1 MLDFDTYKDIDGIN
15 FLNKKDRSPYF
26 TNYEHIYPWTNEN
39 LRDFFDM
46 FDVKEKKVLCPTSSG
61 DHFLNLALEGATDIT
76 CFDINRLSKY
86 YQELKIAF
94 IKKLDYSDF
103 KNILFSNS
111 VYTCL
116 ITYFLK
122 NGVQLKKDL
131 KESVYEF
138 WSNVVKQYEINSIM
152 SRDVQVDAYWNNKY
166 LLNEK
171 NYYQLKNRLKT
182 VKLRYLDCDIKN
194 LHKITQEKY
203 DYIFTSNIFYY
214 LMKNGSHKGTF
225 DDLINLIGKNG
236 QIVQYSFMP
245 NHTNDLYFEERRK
258 LDAKILYRCNQ
269 DNYIENIY
277 TYRRK
282 ND

>member
-1 MLDFDTYKDIDGIN
+1 MLGFDTDKDIDGIN
-15 FLNKKDRSPYF
+15 CLNKKDRSPYF

-39 LRDFFDM
+39 LRYFFDM

-86 YQELKIAF
+86 YQELKITL
-94 IKKLDYSDF
+94 IKRLDYSDF
-103 KNILFSNS
+103 ENILFSND

-116 ITYFLK
+116 ITYFLNNDVQFKK
-122 NGVQLKKDL
+122 NL

-152 SRDVQVDAYWNNKY
+152 SHDVQVDAYWNNKY

-194 LHKITQEKY
+194 LNKITHEKY

-225 DDLINLIGKNG
+225 DDLINLIGKEG

-245 NHTNDLYFEERRK
+245 NHTNDSYFEERRK
-258 LDAKILYRCNQ
+258 HDAKILYRCEQ

-277 TYRRK
+277 TYRRR

>member
-1 MLDFDTYKDIDGIN
+1 MLGFDTYKDIDGIN
-15 FLNKKDRSPYF
+15 CLNKKDISPYF

-39 LRDFFDM
+39 LRYFFDM

-86 YQELKIAF
+86 YQELKITL
-94 IKKLDYSDF
+94 IKRLDYSDF
-103 KNILFSNS
+103 ENILFSND

-116 ITYFLK
+116 ITYFS
-122 NGVQLKKDL
+122 NNDIQFKKAL

-152 SRDVQVDAYWNNKY
+152 SHDVQVDAYWNNKY

-194 LHKITQEKY
+194 LNKITHEKY

-214 LMKNGSHKGTF
+214 LMKDGSHKGTF
-225 DDLINLIGKNG
+225 DDLINLIGKDG

-245 NHTNDLYFEERRK
+245 NHTNDLYFEERIK
-258 LDAKILYRCNQ
+258 HDAKILYRCEQ

-277 TYRRK
+277 TYRRR

>member
-1 MLDFDTYKDIDGIN
+1 MGDFDTFKDIDGIN
-15 FLNKKDRSPYF
+15 CLSKKDRSTYF

-61 DHFLNLALEGATDIT
+61 DYFLNLALEGATDIT

-86 YQELKIAF
+86 YQELKITL
-94 IKKLDYSDF
+94 IKRLDYSDF
-103 KNILFSNS
+103 ENILFSND

-116 ITYFLK
+116 ITYFS
-122 NGVQLKKDL
+122 NNDIQFKKAL

-138 WSNVVKQYEINSIM
+138 WSNVLKQYEINSIM
-152 SRDVQVDAYWNNKY
+152 SHDVQVDAYWNNKY

-194 LHKITQEKY
+194 LNKITHEKY

-214 LMKNGSHKGTF
+214 LMKDGSHKCTF
-225 DDLINLIGKNG
+225 DNLLNLIGKNG

-245 NHTNDLYFEERRK
+245 NHTNDLYFEERIK
-258 LDAKILYRCNQ
+258 HDAKILYKCEQ

-277 TYRRK
+277 TYRRR

>member
-1 MLDFDTYKDIDGIN
+1 M
-15 FLNKKDRSPYF
+15 
-26 TNYEHIYPWTNEN
+26 
-39 LRDFFDM
+39 
-46 FDVKEKKVLCPTSSG
+46 LCPTSSG

-86 YQELKIAF
+86 YQELKIAL

-116 ITYFLK
+116 ITYFFK
-122 NGVQLKKDL
+122 NDVQLKKDL

-152 SRDVQVDAYWNNKY
+152 SHDVQVDAYWNNKY

-194 LHKITQEKY
+194 LNKITQEKY

-214 LMKNGSHKGTF
+214 LMKSGSHKCTF
-225 DDLINLIGKNG
+225 NNLLNLIGKNG

-258 LDAKILYRCNQ
+258 LDAKVLYRCDQ

-277 TYRRK
+277 TYRRR

>member
-1 MLDFDTYKDIDGIN
+1 MLGFDTYKDIDGIN
-15 FLNKKDRSPYF
+15 CLNKKDKSPYF

-86 YQELKIAF
+86 YQELKITL
-94 IKKLDYSDF
+94 IKRLDYSDF
-103 KNILFSNS
+103 ENILFSND

-116 ITYFLK
+116 ITYFS
-122 NGVQLKKDL
+122 NNDVQFKKDL

-152 SRDVQVDAYWNNKY
+152 SHDVQVDAYWNNKY
-166 LLNEK
+166 LFNEK
-171 NYYQLKNRLKT
+171 NYYQLKNKLKT

-194 LHKITQEKY
+194 LNKITHEKY

-214 LMKNGSHKGTF
+214 LMKDGSHKGTF
-225 DDLINLIGKNG
+225 DGLINLIGKEG

-245 NHTNDLYFEERRK
+245 NHTNDLYFEERGK
-258 LDAKILYRCNQ
+258 HDAKILYRCEQ

-277 TYRRK
+277 TYRRR

>member
-1 MLDFDTYKDIDGIN
+1 M
-15 FLNKKDRSPYF
+15 
-26 TNYEHIYPWTNEN
+26 
-39 LRDFFDM
+39 
-46 FDVKEKKVLCPTSSG
+46 LCPTSSG

-86 YQELKIAF
+86 YQELKIAL
-94 IKKLDYSDF
+94 IKRLDYSDF
-103 KNILFSNS
+103 ENILLSNDI
-111 VYTCL
+111 YTCL
-116 ITYFLK
+116 ITYFS
-122 NGVQLKKDL
+122 NNDVQFKKDL

-152 SRDVQVDAYWNNKY
+152 SHDVQVDAYWNNKY

-182 VKLRYLDCDIKN
+182 VKLRYLDCDLKN
-194 LHKITQEKY
+194 LNKITHEKY

-214 LMKNGSHKGTF
+214 LMKDGSHKGTF
-225 DDLINLIGKNG
+225 DDLINLIGKDG

-258 LDAKILYRCNQ
+258 HDAKILYRCEQ

-277 TYRRK
+277 TYRRR